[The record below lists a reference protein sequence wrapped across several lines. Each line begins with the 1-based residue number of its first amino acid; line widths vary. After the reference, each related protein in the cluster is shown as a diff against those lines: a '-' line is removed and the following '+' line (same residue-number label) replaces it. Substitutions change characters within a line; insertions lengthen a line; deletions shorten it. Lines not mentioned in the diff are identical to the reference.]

1 MTQLAKI
8 AAVLDVWDALG
19 AEALVHQDAKAV
31 LEIVIIHAKTLA
43 VRVIVKALAVADV
56 VQHAQKI
63 VVQDV
68 LVAAQL
74 LVVLIA
80 QVAQHNRKGE
90 VYKWQN

>member
-1 MTQLAKI
+1 MIQLAQI

-19 AEALVHQDAKAV
+19 AEVLVHQDAKAV
-31 LEIVIIHAKTLA
+31 LEIAITHAKTLA
-43 VRVIVKALAVADV
+43 AQMIAKALAVADA

-63 VVQDV
+63 VAQDV
-68 LVAAQL
+68 LLIAQL
-74 LVVLIA
+74 LAVLTA